1 MTDKPQYVPQPKAAW
16 LPGDFA
22 LVGFVVVVA
31 VVAAAITLGQFQHRR
46 AIGRVVQ
53 DLQGATLAFQEY
65 LQGNQAAPESA
76 NFGEAPAAAA
86 PFLVQLKWGEPTSVG
101 GYYYWLR
108 GPAKESEPGLMTS
121 GRIGIAAFPPAP
133 AILLSGADLLAI
145 DQRIDDGNLASGDF
159 RLGFNGWPVL
169 TLRAKP

>member
-1 MTDKPQYVPQPKAAW
+1 MTDKPQYIPQPKAAW
-16 LPGDFA
+16 LPWDLV
-22 LVGFVVVVA
+22 LVGFVALIA
-31 VVAAAITLGQFQHRR
+31 VVAAAVALRQLQHRR

-53 DLQGATLAFQEY
+53 ELQGATLAFKEY
-65 LQGNQAAPESA
+65 MQRNESAPESS
-76 NFGEAPAAAA
+76 NFGEAPAT
-86 PFLVQLKWGEPTSVG
+86 PFLAQLKWGEPTSVG

-133 AILLSGADLLAI
+133 AISLSSADLLAI
-145 DQRIDDGNLASGDF
+145 DQKLDDGNLASGDF